1 MIKPQPM
8 KIQCVKCSAT
18 MIIAPKSDV
27 IFVPHCKKCGGDM
40 KIVGGVD
47 AISGIGSVLKSYFCR
62 SSLNKISELY
72 HGFIKSYFS
81 AKQ

>member
-40 KIVGGVD
+40 KVV
-47 AISGIGSVLKSYFCR
+47 GSVEGGLD
-62 SSLNKISELY
+62 
-72 HGFIKSYFS
+72 GFKRLIEKL
-81 AKQ
+81 ANLGK